1 MPHLFLYVIV
11 FICGAAVLAIEILGT
26 RILGPFYGVSL
37 FLWSALITVTLIAL
51 SVGYAVGGRWAD
63 KEAKFSRLYYIVAG
77 AGAWTLLIPWLTHP
91 VLAVSEPLG
100 LRFAVLAAA
109 FILFVP
115 PLTLLGMVSP
125 YAIRV
130 RAASLNVVGRTAGDI
145 YALSTIG
152 SVISALLTGFV
163 FIPNFGVMR
172 LTLAIGALL
181 LILTLVGFLLHLRS
195 KLMTFIS
202 VLAIGAAALAFAKAP
217 GQRADLEKGLIAVR
231 HSPYAELRVVETENG
246 RHFVIDGGIHS
257 IVERETYRSV
267 FPYVHVLDIAKL
279 FFEDEGCLLLIGLG
293 GGSVA
298 KNYALA
304 GWSVDAVE
312 IDPVVVGVAYEYFGL
327 DSSEARVFV
336 MDGRKFLNEKNELYD
351 LIVLDAFGSSSI
363 PFHLVTKESFGLAA
377 ARLKPDGILAINV
390 EALAWNHIL
399 VRSLAA
405 TLKTCFQ
412 HLLALPIS
420 HAPEVIGNIV
430 LFASQNELKLLQ
442 RIEPGIRDLNY
453 GKTPAFHQNRAWD
466 NRFVPDG
473 SYAPV
478 LTDDLNPVDLWAEA
492 TNLAARKGLHRYFDQ
507 AGVSW

>member
-1 MPHLFLYVIV
+1 
-11 FICGAAVLAIEILGT
+11 
-26 RILGPFYGVSL
+26 
-37 FLWSALITVTLIAL
+37 
-51 SVGYAVGGRWAD
+51 
-63 KEAKFSRLYYIVAG
+63 
-77 AGAWTLLIPWLTHP
+77 
-91 VLAVSEPLG
+91 
-100 LRFAVLAAA
+100 
-109 FILFVP
+109 
-115 PLTLLGMVSP
+115 
-125 YAIRV
+125 
-130 RAASLNVVGRTAGDI
+130 
-145 YALSTIG
+145 
-152 SVISALLTGFV
+152 
-163 FIPNFGVMR
+163 
-172 LTLAIGALL
+172 
-181 LILTLVGFLLHLRS
+181 
-195 KLMTFIS
+195 
-202 VLAIGAAALAFAKAP
+202 
-217 GQRADLEKGLIAVR
+217 
-231 HSPYAELRVVETENG
+231 
-246 RHFVIDGGIHS
+246 
-257 IVERETYRSV
+257 
-267 FPYVHVLDIAKL
+267 
-279 FFEDEGCLLLIGLG
+279 LLLIGLG

>member
-1 MPHLFLYVIV
+1 MPHLFLYIIV

-51 SVGYAVGGRWAD
+51 SAGYAIGGRWAD
-63 KEAKFSRLYYIVAG
+63 KEAKISRLYYIVAG
-77 AGAWTLLIPWLTHP
+77 AGAWTLLIPWLTRP

-100 LRFAVLAAA
+100 LRFAVLTAA

-145 YALSTIG
+145 YALSTLA

-163 FIPNFGVMR
+163 FIPNFGVAR
-172 LTLAIGALL
+172 LTFAIGAAL
-181 LILTLVGFLLHLRS
+181 LILAAVGFLFHLKS

-202 VLAIGAAALAFAKAP
+202 VLAMGAAVLAFAKAP

-231 HSPYAELRVVETENG
+231 HSPYAELRVVDTENG

-257 IVERETYRSV
+257 IVELESYRSV
-267 FPYVHVLDIAKL
+267 FPYVAVLDIAKL
-279 FFEDEGCLLLIGLG
+279 FFEKQGRLLLIGLG

-298 KNYALA
+298 KNYAQA
-304 GWSVDAVE
+304 SWRVDAVE
-312 IDPVVVGVAYEYFGL
+312 IDQEVADVAYEYFGL

-336 MDGRKFLNEKNELYD
+336 MDGRKFLKEKDQLYD

-363 PFHLVTKESFGLAA
+363 PFHLVTKESFGLTA
-377 ARLKPDGILAINV
+377 ARLKPGGILAINV
-390 EALAWNHIL
+390 EALSWNHIL

-405 TLKTCFQ
+405 TLKPHFE
-412 HLLALPIS
+412 HVLALPLS
-420 HAPEVIGNIV
+420 HAPEVIGNII
-430 LFASQNELKLLQ
+430 LLASQNELTFIQPLD
-442 RIEPGIRDLNY
+442 PGVRDLNY

-466 NRFVPDG
+466 NRFVPEI
-473 SYAPV
+473 SHAAV

-492 TNLAARKGLHRYFDQ
+492 TNLEARKGLHRYFGQ
-507 AGVSW
+507 VGVSW